1 MKHCLKQ
8 REKLKNKFTF
18 ITTGFDGPW
27 QNDEVTIKFY
37 NSHITMWGT
46 DDFGM
51 ELINAC
57 EQDFRTL
64 VNLCNNTTPSINV
77 LKKMRYIFA

>member
-1 MKHCLKQ
+1 
-8 REKLKNKFTF
+8 
-18 ITTGFDGPW
+18 
-27 QNDEVTIKFY
+27 
-37 NSHITMWGT
+37 MWGT